1 MQRSRINKEPF
12 IHPFPL
18 GGCSSHLLCSLSRHF
33 GRKLLCSEHCDL
45 DCHWSHTSRCS
56 EPISSSCLQGKGTVR
71 GQTSPPLLLRSHP
84 PPEFRVRHSL
94 VGAGFLGSAGALQ
107 VSATFHTQP
116 WPWTSAL
123 PVQTL
128 GLAGVWEMALPPS
141 SPHVYL
147 ESPGIWYSLMDFLQV
162 MKAPPKLNSGLSVVR
177 SVTSSRYFSTLCN
190 PDHH

>member
-84 PPEFRVRHSL
+84 PPRVPRASFPGRRPVFWVVL
-94 VGAGFLGSAGALQ
+94 ALCRSQ
-107 VSATFHTQP
+107 RPFTRSRGP
-116 WPWTSAL
+116 GP
-123 PVQTL
+123 
-128 GLAGVWEMALPPS
+128 PPS
-141 SPHVYL
+141 PSRRLAWRGCGKWPCPPPRL
-147 ESPGIWYSLMDFLQV
+147 AFISKALAFGIV
-162 MKAPPKLNSGLSVVR
+162 
-177 SVTSSRYFSTLCN
+177 
-190 PDHH
+190 